1 MIRKMKYLIEKKSTF
16 VQMQNII
23 KNKSKNQI
31 SVKKLNKKTRLSFSL
46 QGGKKETPWEVPPY
60 STQTFSTW
68 WSNRM
73 ILKNDPWSRNI
84 FLVFVLEGF
93 VLLIWVYLTETI
105 FQYILQFSWS
115 WKFLIIFD
123 KTLRENFQWKQPP
136 YVFCKK
142 GAPKYFSKFTKRQI
156 YSNRKNSSY
165 SIFSNILD
173 SWVSHSDQKR
183 KIKDNKNLIFFMLF
197 SPYLLVKG
205 KYKKKSKTLDIW

>member
-23 KNKSKNQI
+23 KNESKNQI

-60 STQTFSTW
+60 STQTFSIW

-142 GAPKYFSKFTKRQI
+142 VLLNIFQNSQKDKFIVIGKIVPILYFQIFWIAQYHIQTKRE
-156 YSNRKNSSY
+156 K
-165 SIFSNILD
+165 
-173 SWVSHSDQKR
+173 
-183 KIKDNKNLIFFMLF
+183 
-197 SPYLLVKG
+197 
-205 KYKKKSKTLDIW
+205 